1 MFPHQAENYI
11 DPIPTAQEQLKFL
24 NQVQYLLQNGRS
36 TTTYKYALLMSLVR
50 LSIEKG
56 DNSGKA
62 LFLSADDIAEKFIE
76 IYWQQS
82 RPFQFESDQPFILNQ
97 HSNRNQQAKIINLI
111 NDVYPKPT
119 TLVSLQRNPKQWQAL
134 KNSVINTVLS
144 NPIERLQEISGKT
157 VPFLYHPNHANKQG
171 LLLLPKVMY
180 SLRQFSNLIEE
191 LCQKKWMDSILLYK
205 KNEHLLNGIQNLQQ
219 FLFEY
224 DRNQLTKIAPIL
236 KDIQENHCFY
246 CNKTITGK
254 QAVDHF
260 IPWSMYPS
268 DTGHNFVLADHA
280 CNSDKSNLL
289 ADIPFYERWKKRNDI
304 HNNVIQTEIEPLG
317 FITNLHDSNSIAKW
331 AYDHARESQYQ
342 LWQGR
347 DLV

>member
-11 DPIPTAQEQLKFL
+11 DPTPTAQEQLKFL

-50 LSIEKG
+50 LAIEKG

-62 LFLSADDIAEKFIE
+62 LFLSSDDIAEKFIE

-82 RPFQFESDQPFILNQ
+82 RPFQFEAEQPFILNQ
-97 HSNRNQQAKIINLI
+97 HSNSNQQAKIINLI
-111 NDVYPKPT
+111 NEISPKPT
-119 TLVSLQRNPKQWQAL
+119 TLVNLQRNSKQWQAI
-134 KNSVINTVLS
+134 KNAVIGTVLS
-144 NPIERLQEISGKT
+144 NPIERLQEIGGKT
-157 VPFLYHPNHANKQG
+157 VPFLYHPNHYNKKG

-180 SLRQFSNLIEE
+180 SLRQFSSLIEE
-191 LCQKKWMDSILLYK
+191 LCQKKWMDSISLYK
-205 KNEHLLNGIQNLQQ
+205 KNAHLLNGIQNLQQ

-224 DRNQLTKIAPIL
+224 DRNQLTKIVPIL
-236 KDIQENHCFY
+236 KDIQDNHCFY
-246 CNKTITGK
+246 CQKPITGK

-268 DTGHNFVLADHA
+268 DTGHNFVLADHS

-289 ADIPFYERWKKRNDI
+289 ADIPFYERWQKRNDI
-304 HNNVIQTEIEPLG
+304 YNDVIKSEVEPLG
-317 FITNLHDSNSIAKW
+317 FLTNLDDSNSIAKW
-331 AYDHARESQYQ
+331 AYDHAKESQYS
-342 LWQGR
+342 LWKGR
-347 DLV
+347 